1 MHFEYAFVYYLMVFL
16 TYKYSKF
23 IYNMNFVF
31 DIWGITNEKLLLNH
45 LNSINAGGNVSMG
58 AGNADWL
65 I

>member
-1 MHFEYAFVYYLMVFL
+1 MVFL